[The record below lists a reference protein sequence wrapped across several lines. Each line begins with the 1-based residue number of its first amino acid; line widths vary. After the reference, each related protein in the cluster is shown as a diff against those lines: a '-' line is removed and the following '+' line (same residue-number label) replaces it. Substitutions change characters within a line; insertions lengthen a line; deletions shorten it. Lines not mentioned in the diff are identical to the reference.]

1 MLPDTQNRDININ
14 NSAKGV
20 GVMVVVVVV
29 VVGVVEDGVG
39 KERNCYFKSEYK

>member
-14 NSAKGV
+14 NSVKGV
-20 GVMVVVVVV
+20 GVMMVV

-39 KERNCYFKSEYK
+39 IERNCYFKSEYK